1 MTLSDLLSKRQ
12 NYQLLSIVDM
22 KMETPSTKTLVLEV
36 PRHLKE
42 QYRYSAGQFLTVRV
56 RLGMEHFIRCYS
68 MSSSPA
74 TDEHLRITIKRVEGG
89 RVSNWMN
96 DFLKPGYKVEAMPPS
111 GGFTLVE
118 GATRPIVALASG
130 SGITPMMSIIKTALA
145 TTDRTARLLYANQS
159 RDSIIFADEF
169 AQLVEQYPGRLE
181 VVHHLYDEAGYIDP
195 ALVSAFIGDDTDVDV
210 YICGSRRFTGAAHEA
225 ADTKGLDPD
234 RVHLELYSS
243 ETAKDL
249 KMGAAS
255 PEAVAKIM
263 ERSSTEHLTF
273 ALRGGQ
279 HTVEYENSDSLLEAG
294 RRASLTPPSSCLAGG
309 CGMCMAHIADGDV
322 EMVFNNALTPEEVEA
337 GWVLTCQTYPLS
349 KSVTVEFPN

>member
-12 NYQLLSIVDM
+12 NYQLLNIVDM
-22 KMETPSTKTLVLEV
+22 KMETPTTKTLVLEV

-42 QYRYSAGQFLTVRV
+42 QYRYTAGQFLTVRV

-74 TDEHLRITIKRVEGG
+74 TDEHLHITIKRVEGG

-145 TTDRTARLLYANQS
+145 TTDRPARLLYANQS
-159 RDSIIFADEF
+159 RDSIIFADDF
-169 AQLVEQYPGRLE
+169 AQLAAQYPDRLQ
-181 VVHHLYDEAGYIDP
+181 VVHHVYDESGYVDP
-195 ALVSAFIGDDTDVDV
+195 TIVGDFIGTDPDVDV
-210 YICGSRRFTGAAHEA
+210 YICGSRRFTGASHEA
-225 ADTKGLDPD
+225 AESRGLAPE
-234 RVHLELYSS
+234 RIHLELYSS
-243 ETAKDL
+243 DTAKDL

-263 ERSSTEHLTF
+263 EHSSTEELTF

-279 HTVEYENSDSLLEAG
+279 HATPYERGDSLLEAG

-309 CGMCMAHIADGDV
+309 CGLCMAHIADGEV
-322 EMVFNNALTPEEVEA
+322 EMAFNNALTPEEVEA